1 VGRWLLLCFVVVGGI
16 GGLKRVLSLP
26 CLLLLLLLL
35 MQSEVDSSYN
45 NATAKDRKDEKGK
58 ERKKKF

>member
-1 VGRWLLLCFVVVGGI
+1 VGRWLLLCFVVGGI
-16 GGLKRVLSLP
+16 GGVGGLKRVLSLP
-26 CLLLLLLLL
+26 CLLLLLL

>member
-1 VGRWLLLCFVVVGGI
+1 MCFVVGGV

-26 CLLLLLLLL
+26 CLLLLLL

-58 ERKKKF
+58 ERKKEVLEQKQSQEI